1 MKLSLIVSAVL
12 VLAFFAYESEAQFG
26 VPGIMPPVSIMPPIV
41 PPFFPP
47 MFPPFFGGFFPRF
60 FGFPFFGMGGG
71 WGRGGFGGR
80 GGWGHGG
87 RGGRGRR
94 SDESE
99 LLNESD
105 KIYLKNLF
113 KCNCMFCFI

>member
-1 MKLSLIVSAVL
+1 MKLTLIFSAVL

-26 VPGIMPPVSIMPPIV
+26 VPGILPPVGIMPPIV

-80 GGWGHGG
+80 GG

-94 SDESE
+94 SDESK
-99 LLNESD
+99 LLTESD
-105 KIYLKNLF
+105 KIYLKL
-113 KCNCMFCFI
+113 I